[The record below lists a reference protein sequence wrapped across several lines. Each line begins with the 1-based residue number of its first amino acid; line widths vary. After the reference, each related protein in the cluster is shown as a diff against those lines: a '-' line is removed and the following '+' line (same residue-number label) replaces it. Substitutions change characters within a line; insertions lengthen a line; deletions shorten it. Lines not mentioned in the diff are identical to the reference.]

1 MILTKAAIEKINIT
15 KTRLSLALAM
25 GFTEQWIIRLIDA
38 NKENGPLTTAKAL
51 QVIKQETGLTDD
63 QILEEE
69 FATVN
74 K

>member
-1 MILTKAAIEKINIT
+1 MILTKAAIEKINT

-25 GFTEQWIIRLIDA
+25 GFTEQWIIKLIDA

-51 QVIKQETGLTDD
+51 QVIKKETGLTDSE
-63 QILEEE
+63 ILEEE
-69 FATVN
+69 VESVN